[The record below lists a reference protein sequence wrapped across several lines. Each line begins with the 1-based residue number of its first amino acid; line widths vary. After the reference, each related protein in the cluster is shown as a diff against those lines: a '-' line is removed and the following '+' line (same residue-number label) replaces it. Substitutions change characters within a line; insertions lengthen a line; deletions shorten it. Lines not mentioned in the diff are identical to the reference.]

1 MIERHT
7 FVDMLSDIMGYSEKI
22 QDLEVTLDCVFE
34 NWMTQH
40 ESNMIYHL
48 SRAFFDTKDIRD
60 IDWECNEDDI
70 VEQQQE
76 DVEDVILFFCYDG
89 EFGKKKEKLVDI
101 YQRGEMKMNATSAD
115 MLYDLIID
123 YLTNTDEDVT
133 FYLS

>member
-7 FVDMLSDIMGYSEKI
+7 FVDMLSDIMEYSEKI

>member
-7 FVDMLSDIMGYSEKI
+7 FVDMLSDIMEYSEKI

-76 DVEDVILFFCYDG
+76 NVEDVILFFCYDG

-101 YQRGEMKMNATSAD
+101 YQRGDMKMNATSAD

>member
-7 FVDMLSDIMGYSEKI
+7 FVDMLK
-22 QDLEVTLDCVFE
+22 DLEEYSTKVRELETTLDCVFE

-60 IDWECNEDDI
+60 IDQECNEDDV

-76 DVEDVILFFCYDG
+76 NVEDVILFFCYDG
-89 EFGKKKEKLVDI
+89 EFGKEKEKLVDI
-101 YQRGEMKMNATSAD
+101 YQRGDMKMNATSAD

>member
-7 FVDMLSDIMGYSEKI
+7 FVDILNDIMEYSDKVK
-22 QDLEVTLDCVFE
+22 DLEVTLDCVFE

-48 SRAFFDTKDIRD
+48 SRAFFDAQDIRD
-60 IDWECNEDDI
+60 IDWECNKDDV
-70 VEQQQE
+70 VEQQQAH
-76 DVEDVILFFCYDG
+76 VEDVILFYCYDC

-101 YQRGEMKMNATSAD
+101 YQRGDMKMNATSPD
-115 MLYDLIID
+115 MLYDLILD
-123 YLTNTDEDVT
+123 YLTNTEEDVT

>member
-7 FVDMLSDIMGYSEKI
+7 FVDMLSDIMEYSEKI

-60 IDWECNEDDI
+60 IDWECNKDDI

-76 DVEDVILFFCYDG
+76 NVEDVILFFCYDG
-89 EFGKKKEKLVDI
+89 DFGKKKEKLVDI
-101 YQRGEMKMNATSAD
+101 YQRGDMKMNATSAD

>member
-7 FVDMLSDIMGYSEKI
+7 FVDVLEDISEYSDKI
-22 QDLEVTLDCVFE
+22 RLLETTLDCVFE

-48 SRAFFDTKDIRD
+48 SRAFFDTNDIRD

-76 DVEDVILFFCYDG
+76 NVEDVILFFCYDG

-101 YQRGEMKMNATSAD
+101 YQRGDMKMNATSTD

>member
-7 FVDMLSDIMGYSEKI
+7 FVDMLNDTMEYSDKVKE
-22 QDLEVTLDCVFE
+22 LEVTLDCVFE

-48 SRAFFDTKDIRD
+48 SRAFFDTQDIRD
-60 IDWECNEDDI
+60 IDWECNKDDV
-70 VEQQQE
+70 VEQQQAN
-76 DVEDVILFFCYDG
+76 VEDVILFYCYDC

-101 YQRGEMKMNATSAD
+101 YQRGDMKMNATSPD
-115 MLYDLIID
+115 MLYDLILD
-123 YLTNTDEDVT
+123 YLTNTEDDVT